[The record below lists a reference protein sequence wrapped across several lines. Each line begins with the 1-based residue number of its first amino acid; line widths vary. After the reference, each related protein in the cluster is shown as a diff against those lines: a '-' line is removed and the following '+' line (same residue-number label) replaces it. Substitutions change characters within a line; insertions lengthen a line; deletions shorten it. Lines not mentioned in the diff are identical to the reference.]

1 MLAPARTTPMFPL
14 LPRHA
19 LLIGAS
25 LLVPVCGFSQ
35 TLDPDVAFTVSAD
48 LTADPGQSYSGFHAA
63 GAGLGSEFAIGFMVD
78 ITSVNGSPITLDPIT
93 SFCIEL
99 AEPIG
104 LSSYVF
110 DGSQLYQA
118 SAGLAGAPGTA
129 SSNIPVGGIGALRAA
144 RVRYLFDNFYQ
155 SMDITQWRSNG
166 GGPVDPDSRKLQ
178 AFQLALW
185 ETSHDSDLSLTD
197 TAGAIYITG
206 TQGTTLGNAAVALAQ
221 NWLDAMDSAGI
232 TESYVSTTYDVWAL
246 TSSTGVGG
254 GGNQD
259 VMLPLLKGSPAH
271 STLVPLMPVPEPSS
285 AALCLLGTLAAMR
298 RRRD

>member
-1 MLAPARTTPMFPL
+1 VN
-14 LPRHA
+14 
-19 LLIGAS
+19 G
-25 LLVPVCGFSQ
+25 
-35 TLDPDVAFTVSAD
+35 
-48 LTADPGQSYSGFHAA
+48 
-63 GAGLGSEFAIGFMVD
+63 
-78 ITSVNGSPITLDPIT
+78 TSVNLDPIT

-104 LSSYVF
+104 LASYLF

-155 SMDITQWRSNG
+155 STNITQWRSNG
-166 GGPVDPDSRKLQ
+166 AGPDDPDSRKLQ

-185 ETSHDSDLSLTD
+185 ETSHDSDLSLSD
-197 TAGAIYITG
+197 TAGAIYIT
-206 TQGTTLGNAAVALAQ
+206 TPQGSTLQDASIALAQ
-221 NWLDAMDSAGI
+221 NWLDQVDAAGI

-246 TSSTGVGG
+246 TSSTGVGA

-271 STLVPLMPVPEPSS
+271 STLVPFLPVPEPSS
-285 AALCLLGTLAAMR
+285 AVLCLAGAMIALR